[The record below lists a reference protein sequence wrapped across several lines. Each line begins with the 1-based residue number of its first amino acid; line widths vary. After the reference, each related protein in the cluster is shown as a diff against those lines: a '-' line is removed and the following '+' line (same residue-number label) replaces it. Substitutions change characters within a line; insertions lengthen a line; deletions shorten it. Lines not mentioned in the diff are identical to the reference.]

1 MFDLFVE
8 IETTK
13 LANDSKQVDL
23 AEALYIYS
31 KNQFLRE
38 LRRLTCDDEA
48 KTLRYQLWSMSDMN
62 ARSLD
67 ELGTHWMTAIKN
79 AEHMES
85 DLHRIEQGEI
95 DASSHLRID
104 VVKEP
109 PPENA
114 APDLEKHEPEAQNL
128 QIQREPE
135 SAGLIHGD
143 AGTPAVETLDLG
155 SNAAPTAT
163 QADPTTLASQ
173 PDSLK
178 IKPGTQKGNSEP
190 LVKKATQSRE
200 SDLV

>member
-1 MFDLFVE
+1 MSMNAKGLSLLLQSPSQSRGESKSQQTLRKKERDYQKALFDLFVE

-13 LANDSKQVDL
+13 LATDSKQVDL

-67 ELGTHWMTAIKN
+67 ELGTHWTTAIKN

-85 DLHRIEQGEI
+85 DLYRIEQGEI

-109 PPENA
+109 PPEDA
-114 APDLEKHEPEAQNL
+114 APDTEKHETEAQN
-128 QIQREPE
+128 I
-135 SAGLIHGD
+135 
-143 AGTPAVETLDLG
+143 
-155 SNAAPTAT
+155 
-163 QADPTTLASQ
+163 
-173 PDSLK
+173 K
-178 IKPGTQKGNSEP
+178 I
-190 LVKKATQSRE
+190 
-200 SDLV
+200 